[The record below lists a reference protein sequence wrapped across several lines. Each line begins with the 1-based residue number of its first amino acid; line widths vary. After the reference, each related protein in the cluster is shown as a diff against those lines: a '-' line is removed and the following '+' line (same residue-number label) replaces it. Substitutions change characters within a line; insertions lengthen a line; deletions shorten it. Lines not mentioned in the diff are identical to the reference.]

1 MSKVL
6 ILILFFKSFEPTAL
20 PQFRNS
26 ANNKIPGN
34 MKYLIKDLPEAIE
47 PSFDR
52 AGSGLRVS
60 AKLFGGGINSL
71 ISSIVSNILVST
83 TTTTTFVT
91 VYTSTSAT
99 TTYTGTASFYVVG
112 ACYPAGLTTC

>member
-1 MSKVL
+1 
-6 ILILFFKSFEPTAL
+6 L
-20 PQFRNS
+20 PQFRN

-52 AGSGLRVS
+52 AGSGLRIS
-60 AKLFGGGINSL
+60 AKLFSGGINSL

-99 TTYTGTASFYVVG
+99 TTYTDTASFYVVG